1 MSDIIDE
8 YLNGIKNVPSG
19 KKITPAS
26 VCKAIGKDP
35 ASLKRNRIEKYPY
48 LQIIFDA
55 IDKAEEERQKA
66 DQRGVINSI
75 AYEKRLKEKYKD
87 ERNEFKRMLNEAYA
101 REVMLIQRIDELERA
116 LEAYYGNGQLRLVKP
131 RK

>member
-1 MSDIIDE
+1 MSEIIDE
-8 YLNGIKNVPSG
+8 YLDGIKRVPKG
-19 KKITPAS
+19 KKITASS

-55 IDKAEEERQKA
+55 IDKAEDERQKA
-66 DQRGVINSI
+66 DQRGFIDPI

-101 REVMLIQRIDELERA
+101 REVMLIQRIDELERV
-116 LEAYYGNGQLRLVKP
+116 LEAHYGDGQLRLVKP
-131 RK
+131 RR

>member
-1 MSDIIDE
+1 MSEIIDE
-8 YLNGIKNVPSG
+8 YLEGIKKVPKG
-19 KKITPAS
+19 KKITPSS

-35 ASLKRNRIEKYPY
+35 ASLKRDRIKKYPY

-55 IDKAEEERQKA
+55 IDKAEEERNKTSQKN
-66 DQRGVINSI
+66 IEPI

-87 ERNEFKRMLNEAYA
+87 ERDEFKRLLNEAYA
-101 REVMLIQRIDELERA
+101 REVVLIQRIDELERA
-116 LEAYYGNGQLRLVKP
+116 LEVYYTYGQLRLAKP